1 MRKQVERYGHTHRD
15 QYSGGE
21 TNVEL
26 EKSLRVAVN
35 VNSGF
40 PLAEREE
47 HSFYG
52 TNISFLIELLTF
64 SFSTLVLA
72 TTEKKAC
79 MSEPRASA
87 QMFLHETIHQKIKCY
102 W

>member
-1 MRKQVERYGHTHRD
+1 MNDADIHTYRD
-15 QYSGGE
+15 QHSGGE

-35 VNSGF
+35 VYSGF
-40 PLAEREE
+40 LLAEREE
-47 HSFYG
+47 HLFYG

-64 SFSTLVLA
+64 SFSALVLA
-72 TTEKKAC
+72 KTEKKAC
-79 MSEPRASA
+79 TSEPRASA
-87 QMFLHETIHQKIKCY
+87 QMFPHETLPHKVKCY